1 MRVILKEHGGLAAA
15 INRHAPARVADTRS
29 LPADQA
35 AELDRLV
42 RAALSAAAGQPAD
55 PNASPA
61 AGPGTARDAMSYT
74 VIVEDAAGTSVLT
87 GSDTAASQQFSELLR
102 WLQDHAHR

>member
-1 MRVILKEHGGLAAA
+1 MRVMLKEHGGLAAA
-15 INRHAPARVADTRS
+15 INRNAPARVADTRS

-42 RAALSAAAGQPAD
+42 RAALSAAAD
-55 PNASPA
+55 RTASPA
-61 AGPGTARDAMSYT
+61 TGPGAARDAMSYT
-74 VIVEDAAGTSVLT
+74 VIVEDAAGTSVLN